1 MAKFI
6 KALFDGKLI
15 SPESLQTMKT
25 PREGEGMGMVTFTWE
40 GRTFYGE
47 NGGDAATGAWVA
59 YLPEEKLAIA
69 YVTNAKVYSV
79 SEIMKGIAAIYY
91 HRPFEIPGFEKVE
104 VSPET
109 LAKYVGV
116 YVNPPARFTI
126 THQGSTLYVQ
136 PASASKPA
144 PTEAKSET
152 IFQITNGVTMEFNV
166 EQGQMTLKRPQ
177 GERVFTRE
185 K

>member
-1 MAKFI
+1 
-6 KALFDGKLI
+6 
-15 SPESLQTMKT
+15 MKT
-25 PREGEGMGMVTFTWE
+25 QREGEGMGMVTFIWE

-47 NGGDAATGAWVA
+47 NGGDATTGAWVA

-69 YVTNAKVYSV
+69 YATNAKVYPV
-79 SEIMKGIAAIYY
+79 AEIMKGAVAIYY
-91 HRPFEIPGFEKVE
+91 HQPFEIPTFEKIE

-109 LAKYVGV
+109 LEKYVGV
-116 YVNPPARFTI
+116 YVSLPARFTI
-126 THQGSTLYVQ
+126 TRQGATLYVQ
-136 PASASKPA
+136 PTAQAKAA

-152 IFQITNGVTMEFNV
+152 VFQITKGVTLEFNA
-166 EQGQMTLKRPQ
+166 EKGEMTLKRPQ